1 MLTYYARRI
10 SYNLIINLESCGV
23 YFLEMVKASDEESVI
38 DQYTP
43 YIAASEGDLS
53 LLKRALDT
61 LCLPISLKDDNGLTL
76 VHSAASYNQLNVLEW
91 LLCEEDHAQQI
102 DVNAGDTDGDT
113 PLHHCDTADA
123 ARYLVE
129 VGKAD
134 YTIKNDSG
142 LTALEVKEQELQE
155 YLEEIEWDDDD
166 EMDDDDS
173 QLGSLR
179 ELVNYLRSLQ

>member
-1 MLTYYARRI
+1 MG
-10 SYNLIINLESCGV
+10 NPLENV
-23 YFLEMVKASDEESVI
+23 DQI

-43 YIAASEGDLS
+43 YIAASEGDLN

-61 LCLPISLKDDNGLTL
+61 LGLQVSLKDDNGLTL
-76 VHSAASYNQLNVLEW
+76 VHSAASYNQLNILEW
-91 LLCEEDHAQQI
+91 LLCDEEEHAEEI
-102 DVNAGDTDGDT
+102 DVNAGDFDGDT

-142 LTALEVKEQELQE
+142 LTALQVKEQELQE
-155 YLEEIEWDDDD
+155 YLEEMEYQDDEEGDDD
-166 EMDDDDS
+166 EDS
-173 QLGSLR
+173 QLGNLR
-179 ELVNYLRSLQ
+179 ELVTFLRSLQ